1 MTDLLRKNKYELLD
15 FEPFTDYIAFLETQG
30 YEFVSESASNGWVEY
45 IAQCEDH
52 ELKIL
57 SIKDQEKEWITVYK
71 TRNELERFEQVEFM
85 LFNENYMKN
94 YGKKKYNRI
103 IKYSAHFE
111 DEEFTRMVTSNFSY
125 KDNIFLNGWRE
136 LRKFE
141 VQDLDKVMYCKDMNL
156 TELTM
161 MADKKISEFYEVISL
176 RGDEVKELKLEY

>member
-1 MTDLLRKNKYELLD
+1 
-15 FEPFTDYIAFLETQG
+15 
-30 YEFVSESASNGWVEY
+30 
-45 IAQCEDH
+45 
-52 ELKIL
+52 
-57 SIKDQEKEWITVYK
+57 
-71 TRNELERFEQVEFM
+71 
-85 LFNENYMKN
+85 MKS
-94 YGKKKYNRI
+94 YGPKKYNRI

-125 KDNIFLNGWRE
+125 QDNNFLNGWRE

-161 MADKKISEFYEVISL
+161 MADKKISEFYEAISL

>member
-1 MTDLLRKNKYELLD
+1 MTDLLIKNKYELLE

-30 YEFVSESASNGWVEY
+30 YEFVSESEINGWVEY
-45 IAQCEDH
+45 IAKCEDH

-57 SIKDQEKEWITVYK
+57 SMKDKEKEWITVYK
-71 TRNELERFEQVEFM
+71 TRNENERFEQVEFM
-85 LFNENYMKN
+85 LFNENYMKS
-94 YGKKKYNRI
+94 YGPKKYNRI

-125 KDNIFLNGWRE
+125 QDNNFLNGWRE

-161 MADKKISEFYEVISL
+161 MADKKISEFYEAISL